1 MKRSFSLI
9 SRLFASICLLFFFGC
24 TAEQVVVDGT
34 GTIEAQSVDVAAQQ
48 SGILVQIEVDEGD
61 AVQPEQLLAR
71 TDDEIQ
77 QLNLQQA
84 EAQREQ
90 AAAQLE
96 LLQAGPHPKDIES
109 AQAQLEQAREQ
120 LELAEKEWTRTKR
133 LYEENSVSRKQYD
146 SALTVYRTRQAQY
159 KAVRSSLEKLQ
170 NLARPQ
176 EITTAKAALRQAEHQ
191 VSIAGRQVRDCS
203 IRSPIGGT
211 VSELFYEA
219 GEMVPA
225 GRTVATVRNTEQV
238 YVTVYVPE
246 PLLSHIGIGK
256 RAEVYVD
263 GMPDT
268 SFSGRIS
275 HISQEAEFTP
285 KNVQTKEQRVKLV
298 YAVKLDVQNRDGIL
312 KPGMPADVNLLLSSE
327 EEG

>member
-1 MKRSFSLI
+1 MKRSFSSI
-9 SRLFASICLLFFFGC
+9 SRLFVLMGIVGVFGC
-24 TAEQVVVDGT
+24 TAEQVSVDGT
-34 GTIEAQSVDVAAQQ
+34 GTIEAQEVDVAAQQ
-48 SGILVQIEVDEGD
+48 SGILEAIGVSEGD

-71 TDDEIQ
+71 TDAEIQ
-77 QLNLQQA
+77 KLKLQQA

-109 AQAQLEQAREQ
+109 AQARLEQAREQ
-120 LELAEKEWTRTKR
+120 LELAEKEWTRIKA
-133 LYEENSVSRKQYD
+133 LYGENSVPRKQYD
-146 SALTVYRTRQAQY
+146 SALAAYRTRQAQH
-159 KAVRSSLEKLQ
+159 KGARAALEKLQ

-176 EITTAKAALRQAEHQ
+176 EIVSAKAALRRAEQQ

-203 IRSPIGGT
+203 IRSPIRGT
-211 VSELFYEA
+211 ISQLYYEEGEL
-219 GEMVPA
+219 VPA
-225 GRTVATVRNTEQV
+225 GRTVATVLTTEQV
-238 YVTVYVPE
+238 YVTVYVPG
-246 PLLSHIGIGK
+246 PLLSQIGIGK
-256 RAEVYVD
+256 SVEVYVD

-298 YAVKLDVQNRDGIL
+298 YAVTLDVRNRKGVL
-312 KPGMPADVNLLLSSE
+312 KPGMPADVNLLLKRE
-327 EEG
+327 EE

>member
-1 MKRSFSLI
+1 MKSSFSLV
-9 SRLFASICLLFFFGC
+9 SRLFVLIGIMLVFGC
-24 TAEQVVVDGT
+24 TAEQVTVDGT
-34 GTIEAQSVDVAAQQ
+34 GTIEAQEVDVAAQQ
-48 SGILVQIEVDEGD
+48 TGILEQIEVAEGD
-61 AVQPEQLLAR
+61 AVQPEQLLGR
-71 TDDEIQ
+71 TDSEIQ
-77 QLNLQQA
+77 NLKLRQA

-96 LLQAGPHPKDIES
+96 LLLAGPHPKDIES
-109 AQAQLEQAREQ
+109 TQAQLDQAREQ
-120 LELAEKEWTRTKR
+120 LELAEKEWTRTQT
-133 LYEENSVSRKQYD
+133 LFEENSVPRKQYD
-146 SALTVYRTRQAQY
+146 SGLAAYRTRQAQHR
-159 KAVRSSLEKLQ
+159 AARAALEKLQ

-176 EITTAKAALRQAEHQ
+176 EIVSAKAALRQAEQQ

-203 IRSPIGGT
+203 IRSPIRGT
-211 VSELFYEA
+211 VSQLYYEA

-225 GRTVATVRNTEQV
+225 GRTVATVRNTGKM
-238 YVTVYVPE
+238 YVTVYVPG
-246 PLLSHIGIGK
+246 PLLSQIGVGK
-256 RAEVYVD
+256 SAEVYVD

-312 KPGMPADVNLLLSSE
+312 KPGMPADVNLQLKKE
-327 EEG
+327 E